1 MMEIYQYLI
10 AHPAPISSLIA
21 LLLLERVWRLRND
34 LRQHRLDESR
44 WRDEMLFYQSHHD
57 EWRVAHLTAHAPSS
71 TIGKEAE

>member
-10 AHPAPISSLIA
+10 EHTDPIISLIA
-21 LLLLERVWRLRND
+21 LLLLERMWRLRND

-44 WRDEMLFYQSHHD
+44 WRDEMLFYQSNHD
-57 EWRVAHLTAHAPSS
+57 EWRVAHLIAHAPSS